1 MAAAKGKSVGGT
13 QRILQKLNKT
23 IEDGEYY
30 EAHQLIRTLYFRF
43 VYLNVFFSLLVGEI
57 KCKFIDGFSGANM

>member
-43 VYLNVFFSLLVGEI
+43 VYLNVFVSLLGEI